1 MKFLLFSDLHYEP
14 GLWDGGTWED
24 LHILQKHAEEEN
36 CDFIIHAGDFCGGQ
50 SNADEYIKAYN
61 DFHIPSYHCLGNHDA
76 DKCTFEEIL
85 RKFKMPADY
94 YYFDCKGYR
103 MVILNPNVY
112 YLDGEHVHY
121 SLGNYYKHPDARDH
135 LPPEQLVW
143 LEKILAETPYPCI
156 LISHESFER
165 PDGVQNREEVRK
177 IIDDANRRKPGTVL
191 MCINGHYHRDYIR
204 ILNNVCYY
212 DMISA
217 SFDYM
222 PVTHS
227 LFTEDI
233 MNQYPHAKHTVVF
246 NDPLHAI
253 VELEGSTIT
262 IKGMESSMFQ
272 GITREMTGNTPGDEA
287 GRELRPVV
295 QSAKITLG

>member
-1 MKFLLFSDLHYEP
+1 MRFLLFSDLHYYP
-14 GLWDGGTWED
+14 GVWDGGTWED
-24 LHILQKHAEEEN
+24 LRYLQKRAEETN
-36 CDFIIHAGDFCGGQ
+36 CDFIIHAGDFAHGKP
-50 SNADEYIKAYN
+50 NADEYIQAYN

-76 DKCTFEEIL
+76 DWSTFETVVQ
-85 RKFKMPADY
+85 KYNMPNDY

-103 MVILNPNVY
+103 MVVLNPNFLY
-112 YLDGEHVHY
+112 YEGEYIHY
-121 SLGNYYKHPDARDH
+121 SGIDYRYKGAYRDF
-135 LPPEQLVW
+135 LPPEQQEW
-143 LEKILAETPYPCI
+143 LAKVLEESPYPCI

-191 MCINGHYHRDYIR
+191 MCINGHYHRDNIR
-204 ILNNVCYY
+204 ILNNVCYF

-217 SFDYM
+217 SFEWIDGVHNLYPEEEM
-222 PVTHS
+222 NKYSHS
-227 LFTEDI
+227 KYTLI
-233 MNQYPHAKHTVVF
+233 F

-253 VELEGSTIT
+253 VTLEGNTIT
-262 IKGMESSMFQ
+262 IEGMESSMAY
-272 GITREMTGNTPGDEA
+272 GITREMTDNPVLDPA